1 VIRAETLAVA
11 TACPHCAAPANLSPE
26 ALEASGRMMRCAR
39 CGTAWLARVTGED
52 PFGSESGEPRSLP
65 VRQPARPRFE
75 RVIEHVGPSFAR
87 PQASR
92 AAKTAKPAMSAKPAR
107 AAVAANSAWPSRF
120 VMLPTRLL
128 AAWPSVTAVVTLVAI
143 VAVLSLHWS
152 GAMSDD
158 GRSQFA
164 GLEIRLLRGAIEPA
178 REGRAL
184 AVEGEISNRSG
195 GELRVPAVRISLRSD
210 GLEVYSWLVEP
221 TTTKLA
227 AGRAVVFRSVLAAPP
242 SGVDEVA
249 FRLAERE
256 DTVIGMK

>member
-1 VIRAETLAVA
+1 
-11 TACPHCAAPANLSPE
+11 
-26 ALEASGRMMRCAR
+26 MMRCTR

-52 PFGSESGEPRSLP
+52 HFGGESGERHPLP
-65 VRQPARPRFE
+65 ARRQRPRFE
-75 RVIEHVGPSFAR
+75 RVIEHVGSDFAR
-87 PQASR
+87 PSPSR
-92 AAKTAKPAMSAKPAR
+92 AAKPAKPAR
-107 AAVAANSAWPSRF
+107 SARPAVSAKPAVAANSAWPSRF
-120 VMLPTRLL
+120 FFLPARLL
-128 AAWPSVTAVVTLVAI
+128 AAWPSVTAAVTLVAI

-152 GAMSDD
+152 GAMSDE

-184 AVEGEISNRSG
+184 AVEGEISNRSE

-210 GLEVYSWLVEP
+210 GFEVYSWLVEP

-242 SGVDEVA
+242 AGVDEVA

>member
-1 VIRAETLAVA
+1 MA
-11 TACPHCAAPANLSPE
+11 TACPHCAAPANLSSE
-26 ALEASGRMMRCAR
+26 ALEAGGRMMRCAR
-39 CGTAWLARVTGED
+39 CGTAWLARLTGED
-52 PFGSESGEPRSLP
+52 HFGGESGERHPLP
-65 VRQPARPRFE
+65 VRRPSRPRFE
-75 RVIEHVGPSFAR
+75 QVIEHVGPNFGR
-87 PQASR
+87 ASQR
-92 AAKTAKPAMSAKPAR
+92 AAKPARPAMSAKPA
-107 AAVAANSAWPSRF
+107 VAANSPWPSRF
-120 VMLPTRLL
+120 FLLRTRLL
-128 AAWPSVTAVVTLVAI
+128 AAWPSVTAAVTLVAI

-158 GRSQFA
+158 GRAQFA

-184 AVEGEISNRSG
+184 AVEGEITNRSE

-221 TTTKLA
+221 TTTRLA
-227 AGRAVVFRSVLAAPP
+227 AGRAVVFRTVLAAPP
-242 SGVDEVA
+242 AGVDEVA

>member
-1 VIRAETLAVA
+1 MA
-11 TACPHCAAPANLSPE
+11 TACPHCAAPAKLSSE
-26 ALEASGRMMRCAR
+26 ALDAGGRMMRCAR
-39 CGTAWLARVTGED
+39 CGTAWLARVHAEDHLGGEA
-52 PFGSESGEPRSLP
+52 GERHPLP
-65 VRQPARPRFE
+65 MRRPTRPRFE
-75 RVIEHVGPSFAR
+75 RVIDHVGPSFAQR
-87 PQASR
+87 PPR
-92 AAKTAKPAMSAKPAR
+92 AAKPARPAISARPAMSARP
-107 AAVAANSAWPSRF
+107 AVAANWTWPSRLF
-120 VMLPTRLL
+120 FFRTRLL
-128 AAWPSVTAVVTLVAI
+128 GVWPSVTAAVTLVAI

-158 GRSQFA
+158 GRAQFA

-184 AVEGEISNRSG
+184 AVEGEIANRSD

-210 GLEVYSWLVEP
+210 GSEVYSWLVEP
-221 TTTKLA
+221 TTTRLA

-242 SGVDEVA
+242 AGVDEVA

>member
-1 VIRAETLAVA
+1 MI
-11 TACPHCAAPANLSPE
+11 
-26 ALEASGRMMRCAR
+26 RCAR
-39 CGTAWLARVTGED
+39 CGTAWLARLHADDHFGGEGD
-52 PFGSESGEPRSLP
+52 HRHPLP
-65 VRQPARPRFE
+65 MRRPGRPRFE

-87 PQASR
+87 RSQPR
-92 AAKTAKPAMSAKPAR
+92 AAKPAKSAMSAKPV
-107 AAVAANSAWPSRF
+107 VAANSARPSRF
-120 VMLPTRLL
+120 FMLRTRLL
-128 AAWPSVTAVVTLVAI
+128 AAWPSITAAVTLVAI

-184 AVEGEISNRSG
+184 AVEGEIANRSD

-210 GLEVYSWLVEP
+210 GSEVYSWLVEP
-221 TTTKLA
+221 TTTRLA

-242 SGVDEVA
+242 AGIDEVA

-256 DTVIGMK
+256 GTVIGMK

>member
-1 VIRAETLAVA
+1 
-11 TACPHCAAPANLSPE
+11 
-26 ALEASGRMMRCAR
+26 MMRCAR
-39 CGTAWLARVTGED
+39 CGTAWLARLHAEDQFGGE
-52 PFGSESGEPRSLP
+52 GGERHALP
-65 VRQPARPRFE
+65 VRRPARPRFE
-75 RVIEHVGPSFAR
+75 RVIEHVDPSFAR
-87 PQASR
+87 RSQPR
-92 AAKTAKPAMSAKPAR
+92 AAKPVKSAMSAKPT
-107 AAVAANSAWPSRF
+107 VAANWAWPSRF
-120 VMLPTRLL
+120 FMLRTRLL
-128 AAWPSVTAVVTLVAI
+128 AAWPSVTAAVTLVAI

-184 AVEGEISNRSG
+184 AVEGEIANRSD
-195 GELRVPAVRISLRSD
+195 GELKVPAVRISLRSD

-221 TTTKLA
+221 TTTRLA

-242 SGVDEVA
+242 AGIDEVA

-256 DTVIGMK
+256 DTVIGMR

>member
-1 VIRAETLAVA
+1 
-11 TACPHCAAPANLSPE
+11 
-26 ALEASGRMMRCAR
+26 MMRCAR
-39 CGTAWLARVTGED
+39 CGTAWLARLTGED
-52 PFGSESGEPRSLP
+52 QFGGESGERHPLP
-65 VRQPARPRFE
+65 VRRSSRTRFE
-75 RVIEHVGPSFAR
+75 QVIEHVGPSFGR
-87 PQASR
+87 SPQR
-92 AAKTAKPAMSAKPAR
+92 AAKPARPARSARPAMSAKT
-107 AAVAANSAWPSRF
+107 AVAANSPWPSRF
-120 VMLPTRLL
+120 VLLRTRLL
-128 AAWPSVTAVVTLVAI
+128 AAWPSVTAAVTLVAI

-158 GRSQFA
+158 GRAQFA

-184 AVEGEISNRSG
+184 AVEGEITNRSE

-221 TTTKLA
+221 TTMRLA

-242 SGVDEVA
+242 AGVDEVA